1 MDDAT
6 TNLCRGALLPHIIL
20 NCLLLLRLLL
30 FLQYADLGRY
40 GTFDLEISA
49 DDGTMKWSSSLQN
62 IKMLETELNVTIS
75 SLNYHLHQQWT
86 DNNTDVAIGGVG
98 CGPNITGNHYD
109 PFFGCGPAS
118 GVPTDQCL
126 AIGKAKNAT
135 RYNCNP
141 AVYGS
146 RAYNECEVGDL
157 SGKNG
162 VILVTADG
170 RATSTRAIPDPLP
183 VIAAQYVTDRTVN
196 KADQFASIVY
206 HIGSPRVLCGKLLEG
221 KRPAA
226 PPTTPATTPAPV
238 MVTRPP
244 TKPTASP
251 VVAYPPTVIRPPTAP
266 IIASPVVAYPPTAIR
281 PPTAPII
288 ASPVVAY
295 PPTGITGSPCGIDY
309 FLYNSDTNKP
319 VGGGPL
325 ITGGRGN
332 PSCNDDD
339 FSFNIEARPTG
350 NCAALTRSVRLKF
363 TAPGRKNPT
372 TATESTKPYLLFG
385 NNAKGRKNLGS
396 YFIMATF
403 FTGRHGAG
411 QELFNET
418 VEIKF
423 VCE

>member
-1 MDDAT
+1 
-6 TNLCRGALLPHIIL
+6 
-20 NCLLLLRLLL
+20 
-30 FLQYADLGRY
+30 
-40 GTFDLEISA
+40 
-49 DDGTMKWSSSLQN
+49 MKWSSSLQN
-62 IKMLETELNVTIS
+62 MKVLETELNVTIS

-86 DNNTDVAIGGVG
+86 DADADVAIGGIG

-226 PPTTPATTPAPV
+226 PTTPVATPAPV
-238 MVTRPP
+238 MGTRSP
-244 TKPTASP
+244 TAPIASP

-266 IIASPVVAYPPTAIR
+266 IIASPVVAYPPTG
-281 PPTAPII
+281 
-288 ASPVVAY
+288 
-295 PPTGITGSPCGIDY
+295 TGIPCGIDY
-309 FLYNSDTNKP
+309 FLYNSDTNQA
-319 VGGGPL
+319 VGGDGPL

-339 FSFNIEARPTG
+339 FFFNIEARPTG

-372 TATESTKPYLLFG
+372 TATTSTKPYLLFG
-385 NNAKGRKNLGS
+385 GNNNNSKRRNLGS
-396 YFIMATF
+396 YAITATL
-403 FTGRHGAG
+403 FTGRNGVG
-411 QELFNET
+411 QELFTNS